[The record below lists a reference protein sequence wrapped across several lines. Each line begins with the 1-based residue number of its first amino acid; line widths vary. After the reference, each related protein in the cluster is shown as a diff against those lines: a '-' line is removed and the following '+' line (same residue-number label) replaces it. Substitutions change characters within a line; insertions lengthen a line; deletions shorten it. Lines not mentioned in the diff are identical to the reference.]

1 MFLKQVERIGQAAL
15 RWAGIPRC
23 ARWVVRCHVHLFEN
37 QGIGQ
42 PEKGDGLPE
51 KRVRSAPILP
61 VPAALA
67 ESDGGDFRGYRVL
80 YFSGVGGIPESDFI
94 GKGNCQPVFLSQVR

>member
-1 MFLKQVERIGQAAL
+1 MAFR
-15 RWAGIPRC
+15 
-23 ARWVVRCHVHLFEN
+23 
-37 QGIGQ
+37 Q

-94 GKGNCQPVFLSQVR
+94 GKGKCQPVFWGQTS